1 MIPNKT
7 SGTEPQYSQ
16 QQQCSAVPI
25 SSFPAQCIQ
34 STVRVV
40 VTAAAAG
47 DKGEG
52 EQETASRS
60 LGPPPPLIKYLAIS
74 GGHCSLRS
82 RHARALHCPQSSGSL
97 ARPGAEDERWYRA
110 SQ

>member
-7 SGTEPQYSQ
+7 SDRKPQNSQ
-16 QQQCSAVPI
+16 KQPQCSAVPI

-34 STVRVV
+34 STVWVV

-60 LGPPPPLIKYLAIS
+60 LARSSAANKIS
-74 GGHCSLRS
+74 RNQRRTLFASFE
-82 RHARALHCPQSSGSL
+82 AREGIALSTEFGL
-97 ARPGAEDERWYRA
+97 ARSGAEDEPR
-110 SQ
+110 